1 MRKSSSGEYSY
12 LESGLSKLRTASILY
27 IVSSLLASIGLISVL
42 PFITMIHALPLHADM
57 VALTIT
63 KTIIVNAEA
72 SAIAFTTMGVAITML
87 ILSMVG
93 GIISLIALFAYLIP
107 SFSDLSKYDE
117 SAFSTPY
124 KLLKIGYLLGL
135 ILFIVALIII
145 ILGAVGRALTSI
157 ILGMV
162 LIIISFILLLLG
174 KIGLAIGMFKLR
186 DRLAETLFLVAGI
199 LFIIGIIVTIVDFV
213 GWILVL
219 VATGSALDKLKMKT

>member
-1 MRKSSSGEYSY
+1 MQGGNSEGYSY

-27 IVSSLLASIGLISVL
+27 IVSSLLAGVGLISVL
-42 PFITMIHALPLHADM
+42 PFLTMMRAPPLHAGM
-57 VALTIT
+57 AIVTIT
-63 KTIIVNAEA
+63 KTMIINTEA
-72 SAIAFTTMGVAITML
+72 SAIAFTAMGVAVTML
-87 ILSMVG
+87 ILSIVG

-107 SFSDLSKYDE
+107 SFNDLSKYDE

-135 ILFIVALIII
+135 ILFIIALVII
-145 ILGAVGRALTSI
+145 ILGAIGRALAGI

-162 LIIISFILLLLG
+162 LMIVSVILLLLG